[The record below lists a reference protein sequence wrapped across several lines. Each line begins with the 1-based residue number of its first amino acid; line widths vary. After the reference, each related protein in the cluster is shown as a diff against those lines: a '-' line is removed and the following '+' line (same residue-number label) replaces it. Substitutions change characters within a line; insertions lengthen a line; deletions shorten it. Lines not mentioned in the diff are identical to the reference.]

1 MFTCKVN
8 PFDKMIWLALKLKI
22 IYESDNGKNKME
34 QMLLREKLKMESEAI
49 REGDLP
55 LRLKPTEAWAS
66 VLRAALKLPV
76 AKLSSRLSHTYPGKT
91 IQILDTCGLDHFLVV
106 FNLQNTLTLHLHIE
120 TNKVWLKQPSNPSLA
135 GKNYT
140 LWVLLLQTCFSLFS
154 LEHSV
159 LIVATWIWVSWI
171 TNFCSNKCL
180 LFFIILEPL
189 WLTKNTDFEYS
200 DIPF

>member
-1 MFTCKVN
+1 MEKIKWNRCCSERN
-8 PFDKMIWLALKLKI
+8 LKWSQRLF
-22 IYESDNGKNKME
+22 GKW
-34 QMLLREKLKMESEAI
+34 
-49 REGDLP
+49 DLP

-120 TNKVWLKQPSNPSLA
+120 TNKVWLKQPRNPSLA